1 MKASFIKAQRGSSLT
16 EALVSVLLVAIMG
29 LGIVYAVS
37 KVLLT
42 QRYTTTQN
50 LAVIHIRE
58 HLQRGDSDSQSFVLA
73 GETVELEVAKTTETL
88 NVSLGAASDPEFLLT
103 VANALTGV
111 QVTAENEKL
120 FGVGGAIVL
129 SHGTAPQTGAP

>member
-16 EALVSVLLVAIMG
+16 EALVSVLLVATMG
-29 LGIVYAVS
+29 LGIVYVVS

-58 HLQRGDSDSQSFVLA
+58 HLQRGDNGSQSFVLA
-73 GETVELEVAKTTETL
+73 GETVELTVDKTIENL
-88 NVSLGAASDPEFLLT
+88 NVSIGPASAPEFPVSVT
-103 VANALTGV
+103 NAVTGV
-111 QVTAENEKL
+111 QVTAENENL
-120 FGVGGAIVL
+120 FGAGGAIVL
-129 SHGTAPQTGAP
+129 SHGTAPQMGAP